1 MQHQHGLLLGITLYV
16 IHYGVLKGLYIL
28 ARHPPSLAN
37 KCCLFVPVILQGGVH
52 FLCFC
57 GLEQL
62 MRAGCGP
69 KLLQKVS
76 GNSGPVFFSPRLH
89 IAYDGYAPVHLRSAG
104 LSSS

>member
-16 IHYGVLKGLYIL
+16 IHYGVLK
-28 ARHPPSLAN
+28 
-37 KCCLFVPVILQGGVH
+37 GGVH